1 MILEISI
8 ECSEPCLINL
18 IKVSLPLVEL
28 SESGL
33 IKFIKI

>member
-8 ECSEPCLINL
+8 ECPEPGFIDL